1 MTLRKNRKGVLQY
14 IGIKHHEY
22 WSWWLLVI
30 PIWPLWLW
38 YGLRLRCATWFTVV
52 NPGMEDSGFLGES
65 KIKILD
71 SVPNAYK
78 PQTVFVQY
86 ETAFEAVLH
95 SVKDSNLQFPLI
107 CKPDIGGRGRKVEI
121 IQSLLDL
128 ERYHSEIEES
138 YMIQAIIPYEL
149 ELGIFY
155 VRLPNEDRG
164 RITSIAIKGFL
175 KVVGDGSS
183 SIKQLMLNDYR
194 ASLQIERL
202 SKQMN
207 LERIPNS
214 NECILL
220 EPIGN
225 HCRGTSFINGTH
237 LINETLNE
245 VFDEISKQIEGF
257 YYGRFDLKVKSLE
270 DLFKGDTIQIMELN
284 GLTSDAAHIFDP
296 YFRLRDAYATQI
308 KQCKISY
315 QIARQNL
322 KAGFKPTPLFEL
334 IKKSLGYLKNE

>member
-1 MTLRKNRKGVLQY
+1 MQY

-71 SVPNAYK
+71 SIPNAYK

-121 IQSLLDL
+121 IKSIEDL
-128 ERYHSEIEES
+128 EKYHSEIEES

-155 VRLPNEDRG
+155 VRLPNEDKG

-175 KVVGDGSS
+175 KVMGDGSS

-214 NECILL
+214 NEYILL

-225 HCRGTSFINGTH
+225 HCRGTSFINGNH

>member
-1 MTLRKNRKGVLQY
+1 LISRKNRKGVLQHV
-14 IGIKHHEY
+14 GIKHHEY

-71 SVPNAYK
+71 SIPIEYK
-78 PQTVFVQY
+78 PYTIFIQHGNPIETVLI
-86 ETAFEAVLH
+86 AFTN
-95 SVKDSNLQFPLI
+95 SNLQWPII

-121 IQSLLDL
+121 IQTL
-128 ERYHSEIEES
+128 EELKKYHADMDES
-138 YMIQAIIPYEL
+138 YMMQAVIPYEL

-155 VRLPNEDRG
+155 VRLPDEIKG
-164 RITSIAIKGFL
+164 SITSIAIKGFL
-175 KVVGDGSS
+175 KVIGDGTS
-183 SIKQLMLNDYR
+183 SIKQLMLKDYR

-202 SKQMN
+202 GNQMN
-207 LERIPNS
+207 LDMIPELNKH
-214 NECILL
+214 ILL

-225 HCRGTSFINGTH
+225 HCRGTSF
-237 LINETLNE
+237 NE
-245 VFDEISKQIEGF
+245 VFDKISKQIEGF
-257 YYGRFDLKVKSLE
+257 YYGRFDLKVKSIE
-270 DLFKGDTIQIMELN
+270 DLYQGQTIQIMELN

-308 KQCKISY
+308 KQCKISF
-315 QIARQNL
+315 QIAKQNL

-334 IKKSLGYLKNE
+334 ISKSLAYLRNE